1 MELLHRLEIV
11 LAYSAEWA
19 SPILRNILESGSRSD
34 SVIRISDCRIILVSA
49 DFANILFHC
58 CKNLVLQIY
67 TISFTMPTGFTKS
80 GLR

>member
-58 CKNLVLQIY
+58 YKNLVFQKYI
-67 TISFTMPTGFTKS
+67 ISGIITTLS
-80 GLR
+80 LIHI